1 LGPDTLATQLDLFVY
16 NITGQQVGSAA
27 IRLFVADDPTLG
39 IVGGTHPSA
48 EFVVSSK
55 SLSYQNVAGFQ
66 ARTADGSQPVLIA
79 AQLWEKSDPVPVAN
93 VDIQGTAAANGTIT
107 PPAGGAVVITGIIA
121 ANGTITA
128 GSGFSVVHNSAGDY
142 TVTFATAFAS
152 APVVV
157 ATVIDGGATNVI
169 GLSIQSAPTTNS
181 FRVLIANPPNTALTD
196 HAWNFL
202 AYTTA

>member
-1 LGPDTLATQLDLFVY
+1 
-16 NITGQQVGSAA
+16 
-27 IRLFVADDPTLG
+27 
-39 IVGGTHPSA
+39 
-48 EFVVSSK
+48 
-55 SLSYQNVAGFQ
+55 
-66 ARTADGSQPVLIA
+66 VLIA

-121 ANGTITA
+121 ANGTVTA

-157 ATVIDGGATNVI
+157 ATVTDGGASSAVAV
-169 GLSIQSAPTTNS
+169 SVQSPPTTAA
-181 FRVLIANPPNTALTD
+181 FRVLTSAGVD